1 MPRFSVR
8 DFSSAL
14 RRRKSENE
22 LECRRGS
29 RQALDAPDAKLKARL
44 GRVFRVL
51 SHSSYAVALV
61 IEVLS
66 YIDILLLE
74 RRHIRILPCASR
86 ALLFLWVCA
95 GEKVGLS
102 WNADA
107 GLVRR

>member
-1 MPRFSVR
+1 MTTFSVR

-14 RRRKSENE
+14 RRRKSGNE

-29 RQALDAPDAKLKARL
+29 RQALDSPDAKLKARL

-51 SHSSYAVALV
+51 SHISYFRSLVFECLSSVGV
-61 IEVLS
+61 RS
-66 YIDILLLE
+66 
-74 RRHIRILPCASR
+74 RRRRCAR
-86 ALLFLWVCA
+86 FLCGDFPRLCA

-102 WNADA
+102 WNADV